1 LGVTRNGG
9 YFEYK
14 PMFVENIPIPLLSKT
29 AQQPL
34 SVLVEQI
41 IRKKENNEKTSDL
54 ENDVDQLVYKLYGLT

>member
-1 LGVTRNGG
+1 
-9 YFEYK
+9 
-14 PMFVENIPIPLLSKT
+14 MFVENIPIPLLSKT